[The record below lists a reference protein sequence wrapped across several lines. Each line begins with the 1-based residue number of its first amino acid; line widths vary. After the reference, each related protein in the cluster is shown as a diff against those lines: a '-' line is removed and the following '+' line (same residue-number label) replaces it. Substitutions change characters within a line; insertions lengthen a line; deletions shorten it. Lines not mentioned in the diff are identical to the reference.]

1 MLKLKKLQ
9 RLSSTQLVFNCIIS
23 EPDPKNQFVMNSNS
37 EIKSL
42 LQKFV
47 LNQCTPKETE
57 EVIAYY
63 QKNKLTD
70 DFPTVEEVQNLL
82 QEMPKMSP
90 GTADSIFMNILASAK
105 EEQETVIELH
115 PKKSN
120 FKKYIAIAAS
130 VVVLLGI
137 GFTVYKQNIFNK
149 PAETKF
155 DFKSTDIVLQL
166 EDGNIQIISENNTS
180 VVKDKD
186 GNIIGNQNGSKLV
199 YDTASD
205 PEKLTYNT
213 IKIPYGKK
221 FQLLLSDGTSV
232 HLNSG
237 TTLKYPVKFIAGQN
251 RQVYLEG
258 EAFFDV
264 AKDKKHPFIVNADNL
279 NVRVLG
285 THFNVSNYPED
296 AATDVVLVEG
306 SVGMYTTNE
315 EFDFTKNTVLKPGYK
330 GSFNKDNAKISTKAV
345 ITDVYTSWING
356 GLTFRNMA
364 FKNIIT
370 KLERRYNVT
379 IVNKNEKLANEK
391 FNASFKEESI
401 ENVMSYFNDIHGINY
416 TIKNN
421 QILIK

>member
-1 MLKLKKLQ
+1 
-9 RLSSTQLVFNCIIS
+9 
-23 EPDPKNQFVMNSNS
+23 MNSNS
-37 EIKSL
+37 EIKGL

-47 LNQCTPKETE
+47 LNQCTPEETN

-63 QKNKLTD
+63 KKNQLTD
-70 DFPTVEEVQNLL
+70 DFPTVEDVQNLL
-82 QEMPKMSP
+82 DEMPKMDKQ
-90 GTADSIFMNILASAK
+90 TADDIFMNILSASK
-105 EEQETVIELH
+105 EEKKEAVIEM
-115 PKKSN
+115 PARKSN
-120 FKKYIAIAAS
+120 YRKYISIAAS

-137 GFTVYKQNIFNK
+137 GFFYKQNLVTK
-149 PAETKF
+149 PAEKEF

-166 EDGNIQIISENNTS
+166 ENGDIQVISEKNSSIVKDAKGNI
-180 VVKDKD
+180 V
-186 GNIIGNQNGSKLV
+186 GNQTGDKLV
-199 YDTASD
+199 YENSSN
-205 PEKLTYNT
+205 PEKLVYNT

-221 FQLLLSDGTSV
+221 FRLQLSDGTFV

-237 TTLKYPVKFIAGQN
+237 TTLRYPIKFIAGEN
-251 RQVYLEG
+251 RQVFLDG

-296 AATDVVLVEG
+296 ALTDVVLVEG
-306 SVGMYTTNE
+306 SVGMYE
-315 EFDFTKNTVLKPGYK
+315 SKEQFDASKNIILKPGFK
-330 GSFNKDNAKISTKAV
+330 GSFNKENAKISTKAV
-345 ITDVYTSWING
+345 LTDIYTSWING
-356 GLTFRNMA
+356 GLTFRNMT

-416 TIKNN
+416 TIKDN

>member
-1 MLKLKKLQ
+1 
-9 RLSSTQLVFNCIIS
+9 
-23 EPDPKNQFVMNSNS
+23 MNSNS
-37 EIKSL
+37 EIKNL

-47 LNQCTPKETE
+47 LNQCTREETN

-63 QKNKLTD
+63 KKNKLTE
-70 DFPTVEEVQNLL
+70 DFPTVEDIQNLL
-82 QEMPKMSP
+82 GEMPKMSKQ
-90 GTADSIFMNILASAK
+90 TADDIFMNIMASSK
-105 EEQETVIELH
+105 ENETVIDIS

-120 FKKYIAIAAS
+120 FRNYIAIAAS
-130 VVVLLGI
+130 VVVLFGI
-137 GFTVYKQNIFNK
+137 GFFYKQNIQTTTTQ
-149 PAETKF
+149 PKF

-166 EDGNIQIISENNTS
+166 EDGKVQIIHEDNSVQVLDSEGN
-180 VVKDKD
+180 VV
-186 GNIIGNQNGSKLV
+186 GNQAGNKLV
-199 YDTASD
+199 YENDSNL
-205 PEKLTYNT
+205 EKLYYNT

-221 FQLLLSDGTSV
+221 FQLQLSDGTIV

-237 TTLKYPVKFIAGQN
+237 TTLKYPVKFITGEN
-251 RQVYLEG
+251 RQVFLDG

-264 AKDKKHPFIVNADNL
+264 AKDKKHPFIVNADKL

-306 SVGMYTTNE
+306 SVGMYHTNE
-315 EFDFTKNTVLKPGYK
+315 DFNADKNTILKPGYK
-330 GSFNKDNAKISTKAV
+330 GSFNRQNATIMTKPV
-345 ITDVYTSWING
+345 ITDIYTSWING
-356 GLTFRNMA
+356 GLTFRNMT

-379 IVNKNEKLANEK
+379 IINKNEKLANEK
-391 FNASFKEESI
+391 FNASFKEESL

>member
-1 MLKLKKLQ
+1 
-9 RLSSTQLVFNCIIS
+9 
-23 EPDPKNQFVMNSNS
+23 MNSNS
-37 EIKSL
+37 EIKNL

-47 LNQCTPKETE
+47 LNQCTPEETN

-63 QKNKLTD
+63 KKNKLTD
-70 DFPTVEEVQNLL
+70 DFPSVEDIQNLL
-82 QEMPKMSP
+82 GEMPKMSKQ
-90 GTADSIFMNILASAK
+90 TADDIFMNILASSK
-105 EEQETVIELH
+105 ENETVIDIS

-120 FKKYIAIAAS
+120 FRNYIAIAAS

-137 GFTVYKQNIFNK
+137 GFFYKQNIQTTITQ
-149 PAETKF
+149 PKF

-166 EDGNIQIISENNTS
+166 EDGKVQIIHEDNSVQVLDSEGN
-180 VVKDKD
+180 VV
-186 GNIIGNQNGSKLV
+186 GNQAGNKLV
-199 YDTASD
+199 YENDSD
-205 PEKLTYNT
+205 LEKLSYNT
-213 IKIPYGKK
+213 LKIPYGKK
-221 FQLLLSDGTSV
+221 FELQLSDGTLV
-232 HLNSG
+232 HLNAG
-237 TTLKYPVKFIAGQN
+237 TTLKYPVKFIAGEN
-251 RQVYLEG
+251 RQVFLDG

-264 AKDKKHPFIVNADNL
+264 AKDKKHPFIVNADKL

-306 SVGMYTTNE
+306 SVGMYHTNE
-315 EFDFTKNTVLKPGYK
+315 DFNADKNTILKPGYK
-330 GSFNKDNAKISTKAV
+330 GSFNRQNATIMTKPV
-345 ITDVYTSWING
+345 ITDIYTSWING
-356 GLTFRNMA
+356 GLTFRNMT

>member
-1 MLKLKKLQ
+1 
-9 RLSSTQLVFNCIIS
+9 
-23 EPDPKNQFVMNSNS
+23 MNSNS
-37 EIKSL
+37 EIKTL

-47 LNQCTPKETE
+47 LNQCTPEETN

-63 QKNKLTD
+63 KKNKLTE
-70 DFPTVEEVQNLL
+70 DFPSVEDVQNLL
-82 QEMPKMSP
+82 AEMPKMNQK
-90 GTADSIFMNILASAK
+90 TADDIFLNILSASK
-105 EEQETVIELH
+105 ENETTIEIA

-120 FKKYIAIAAS
+120 FKKYISIAAS
-130 VVVLLGI
+130 VVILLGI
-137 GFTVYKQNIFNK
+137 GLFYKQNSINK
-149 PAETKF
+149 AAEQKF

-166 EDGNIQIISENNTS
+166 EDGKVQVISEDNS
-180 VVKDKD
+180 VQVLDSK
-186 GNIIGNQNGSKLV
+186 GNVIGNQEGNKLV
-199 YDTASD
+199 YENNGDL
-205 PEKLTYNT
+205 EKVSYNT

-221 FQLLLSDGTSV
+221 FQLQLSDGTLV
-232 HLNSG
+232 HLNAG
-237 TTLKYPVKFIAGQN
+237 TTLKYPVKFIAGEN
-251 RQVYLEG
+251 RQIFLDG

-306 SVGMYTTNE
+306 SVGMYNTNE
-315 EFDFTKNTVLKPGYK
+315 EFNADKNTILKPGYK
-330 GSFNKDNAKISTKAV
+330 GSFNKENATIRTKPV
-345 ITDVYTSWING
+345 ITDIYTSWING
-356 GLTFRNMA
+356 GLTFRNMT

-379 IVNKNEKLANEK
+379 IINKNEKLANEK